1 MSRPGICANPRLSY
15 NRLRVALSEYMHEMH
30 HTTVN
35 CDGCSTRRLKTSQVV
50 ELIHLP
56 LNIFFVF
63 LREGGCNLLNKE
75 TDVLS
80 DKGTAEFAGK
90 DAFAIELQHP
100 MPVSISSF

>member
-1 MSRPGICANPRLSY
+1 MIKDFAGGRINSP
-15 NRLRVALSEYMHEMH
+15 
-30 HTTVN
+30 T
-35 CDGCSTRRLKTSQVV
+35 LK
-50 ELIHLP
+50 H
-56 LNIFFVF
+56 IFCF

-100 MPVSISSF
+100 MPVSI